1 MRRYEMSLPIYLF
14 EDPSIQLKLLKLSK
28 FLIFFWVNSNQYID
42 CLWNV
47 FFLVAGSQY
56 RLYIKPSNWSR
67 SSCHCSVAW
76 NIKPSH
82 CWKLGELDIVYL
94 SLLERAIFCVWNA
107 CITKFY
113 MFHCRSMLL
122 GIELSQI
129 LFASHSAWDGTYYLT
144 TMLFLYYA
152 ILMISC
158 TISNSAHFQESYMCI
173 LKKAHEWWPW
183 TFRAEE
189 KSKYPKL
196 ERDGFAFKVPKLL
209 FSYLPGQ
216 KLGHENYFLKL
227 GPGYIYRCWFFVIYN
242 VVIQ

>member
-1 MRRYEMSLPIYLF
+1 MLTKCFFPGVRVTILSLYQTIKLKQ
-14 EDPSIQLKLLKLSK
+14 IQLPLLCCLKHQALTLLKT
-28 FLIFFWVNSNQYID
+28 WWTWY
-42 CLWNV
+42 CL
-47 FFLVAGSQY
+47 
-56 RLYIKPSNWSR
+56 P
-67 SSCHCSVAW
+67 
-76 NIKPSH
+76 
-82 CWKLGELDIVYL
+82 
-94 SLLERAIFCVWNA
+94 SLLEREILCVLNA

-129 LFASHSAWDGTYYLT
+129 LFASHSAWDGTYDLA
-144 TMLFLYYA
+144 TMFFLYYA

-183 TFRAEE
+183 TFIAEE

-209 FSYLPGQ
+209 FS
-216 KLGHENYFLKL
+216 
-227 GPGYIYRCWFFVIYN
+227 
-242 VVIQ
+242 